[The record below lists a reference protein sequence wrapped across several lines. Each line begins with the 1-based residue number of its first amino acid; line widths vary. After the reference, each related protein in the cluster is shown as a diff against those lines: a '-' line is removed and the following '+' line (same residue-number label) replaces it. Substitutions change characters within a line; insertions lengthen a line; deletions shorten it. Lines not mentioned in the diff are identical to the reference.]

1 MKNLTPFWNTKN
13 YIKLLM
19 FLGLFFA
26 ISNCRSKDDDEPIPP
41 KVYPVEKP
49 LAAFI
54 YNSGINQST
63 DFVNSLNYESGQVF
77 SPNVTGTINAIHV
90 KLPDSESNLRITIWD
105 YDTKVVLKTEVVNV
119 TAANTIITKAITPLS
134 LQKDKKYVI
143 SMNGNDWYNREKNP
157 ATPIAY
163 PIVAGNI
170 TYHNYIWK
178 SGTAQVFPTNVD
190 ATYIAGDIDFTF
202 QQTD

>member
-1 MKNLTPFWNTKN
+1 MKNTAPFWNTKN

-26 ISNCRSKDDDEPIPP
+26 ILNCRSKDDDPIPP
-41 KVYPVEKP
+41 TVYPVEKP
-49 LAAFI
+49 LAAFL
-54 YNSGINQST
+54 YNSGINKVENFINAL
-63 DFVNSLNYESGQVF
+63 DYESGQVF
-77 SPNVTGTINAIHV
+77 SPNVNGTINAIHV
-90 KLPDSESNLRITIWD
+90 KLPDADNDLRVTIWD
-105 YDTKVVLKTEVVNV
+105 YDTKAVLKTEVVNV
-119 TAANTIITKAITPLS
+119 TAANTVSTKEITPLS

-143 SMNGNDWYNREKNP
+143 SMNGNDWYNREKDTS
-157 ATPIAY
+157 AAIAY

-190 ATYIAGDIDFTF
+190 ATYIAGDIDFSF